1 MHDTPAQQSIRRLW
15 LFTGPGDGP
24 PLASQLLV
32 QGWRLRVS
40 VVTAAAARAYG
51 PDPALELRVGMLG
64 GAGSLTQELLEARG
78 RGEPF
83 AAVVDATHPFA
94 RTIHGELERASA
106 AAGVPLLRLERPLT
120 PAPERARAAG
130 AGDSQELADLDAL
143 RALPLAGT
151 RLLLAIGSRQLG
163 EALRCTP
170 AALHHA
176 RVLPTPQA
184 LRQALAAGL
193 AAERLAPLHPRSAPA
208 LPAGAVEAAL
218 LRRWRIEAVLARA
231 SGPPT
236 ESLWQ
241 RLAASHGCR
250 LLLLRRPE
258 PSPAVLSLDGVALL
272 RQLAAWSG

>member
-1 MHDTPAQQSIRRLW
+1 MHHTPAQQPIRRLW
-15 LFTGPGDGP
+15 LFTGTGDGP
-24 PLASQLLV
+24 PLASQLLA
-32 QGWRLRVS
+32 QGWRLQVS
-40 VVTAAAARAYG
+40 VVTAGAARAYA
-51 PDPALELRVGMLG
+51 PDHALELRVGLLG
-64 GAGSLTQELLEARG
+64 GAGSLTRELLEARG

-83 AAVVDATHPFA
+83 TAVVDATHPFA
-94 RTIHGELERASA
+94 RTIHGELERGSA
-106 AAGVPLLRLERPLT
+106 AAGVPLLRLERP
-120 PAPERARAAG
+120 PAPAPVGARAAS
-130 AGDSQELADLDAL
+130 AGDSQELADLGAL
-143 RALPLAGT
+143 RALPLAGA

-176 RVLPTPQA
+176 RILPTPQA

-193 AAERLAPLHPRSAPA
+193 AAERLAPLHPRPEPA

-236 ESLWQ
+236 ESFWR
-241 RLAASHGCR
+241 RLAAAHGCR

-258 PSPAVLSLDGVALL
+258 ASPAVLSLDGDALV
-272 RQLAAWSG
+272 RHLAAWTG